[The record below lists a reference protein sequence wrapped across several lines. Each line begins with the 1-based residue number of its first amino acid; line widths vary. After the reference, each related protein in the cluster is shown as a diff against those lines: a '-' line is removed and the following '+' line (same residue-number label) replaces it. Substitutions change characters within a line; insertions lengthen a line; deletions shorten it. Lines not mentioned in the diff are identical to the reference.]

1 MTEAERE
8 QKIQYL
14 RDQRDGIISGG
25 YRDLLVATYNSIQI
39 FCSRNPEGWC
49 NPYNNQICMDV
60 YGNTYHVPMIAGYIS
75 TLKSLGYIRIEGR
88 GASRKIYINKE
99 IDF

>member
-1 MTEAERE
+1 MTEAEIE

-25 YRDLLVATYNSIQI
+25 YRDLLVATYNSIKT
-39 FCSRNPEGWC
+39 FCSHNPEGWC

-60 YGNTYHVPMIAGYIS
+60 YGNTYHAPMIAGYIS
-75 TLKSLGYIRIEGR
+75 ALRKLRYIWIEGQ
-88 GASRKIYINKE
+88 GTSRKIYIIKE